1 MKGIVHYCT
10 MVLYVISDTIKVQS
24 ASHECTISSAPPMQ
38 FDVISDKST
47 MLDQDHICQLWCEVQ
62 SFFSK
67 AIIAPSAQY
76 PFLTIMTALE
86 KFYMTSYD
94 WLIRSKMLSCNS
106 VAKIV
111 LPDHT
116 YEMQHFHYHIFLLSL
131 LHTSKKS
138 ATLTSHVYLKVEELW
153 SIASN
158 SSMRFTHN
166 LQM

>member
-1 MKGIVHYCT
+1 MKRYHSMMNQKC
-10 MVLYVISDTIKVQS
+10 
-24 ASHECTISSAPPMQ
+24 
-38 FDVISDKST
+38 ST
-47 MLDQDHICQLWCEVQ
+47 MLQLSFQDHTFEVQ

-116 YEMQHFHYHIFLLSL
+116 YEMQYHFVCKWKCCATRASTIFLIGRFSNNETRIMINNSNLRGL
-131 LHTSKKS
+131 ILMK
-138 ATLTSHVYLKVEELW
+138 LK
-153 SIASN
+153 I
-158 SSMRFTHN
+158 
-166 LQM
+166 